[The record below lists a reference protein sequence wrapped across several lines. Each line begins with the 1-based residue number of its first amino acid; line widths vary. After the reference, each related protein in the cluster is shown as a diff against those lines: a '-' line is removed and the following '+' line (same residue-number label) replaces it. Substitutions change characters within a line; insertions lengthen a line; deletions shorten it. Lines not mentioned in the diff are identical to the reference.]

1 LPFSD
6 HPWAGAAGSTHRSGT
21 LGGQTGVRYDRR
33 MDFDQLLVRFF
44 GTDDFTKLSPERL
57 VEGVEALRLQFG
69 LERDAGR
76 RFALWCLMYM
86 LDIAPD
92 LEDAFEDEDD
102 REAAR
107 DFMDTADREM
117 SEDEGEEDGA

>member
-1 LPFSD
+1 
-6 HPWAGAAGSTHRSGT
+6 
-21 LGGQTGVRYDRR
+21 

-44 GTDDFTKLSPERL
+44 GTDDIAALSPERL
-57 VEGVEALRLQFG
+57 VDGVSALRLQFG

-86 LDIAPD
+86 LGVAPD
-92 LEDAFEDEDD
+92 LDEAFEDEDD

-107 DFMDTADREM
+107 NFMDAADREI
-117 SEDEGEEDGA
+117 EEAEEED